1 MSDGVLA
8 CGQLVSNAQLT
19 IVVGR
24 RLQDSFSYGHSN
36 RMRADAR
43 SDTRF
48 DDLLGDCLQSA
59 RVRFVV
65 PFINGEVEA
74 IRSVDLN
81 V

>member
-1 MSDGVLA
+1 MSDGALA
-8 CGQLVSNAQLT
+8 CGQLGSDAQLT

-24 RLQDSFSYGHSN
+24 RLEDSFSYGHSN
-36 RMRADAR
+36 GTRADAR

-48 DDLLGDCLQSA
+48 DDLLGDCLQST

-74 IRSVDLN
+74 VRSVDLN